1 MATLPVRAYRPPL
14 ERKGESVALAALI
27 AAYHESGEPG
37 HLRATLPLAGRTVI
51 ERQARLAAAAG
62 AAPIILVVERMPAA
76 LSAAIERLRRDRIPL
91 QVVRSAEEAAE
102 AVDAYDHILLIA
114 DGAIAGRS
122 QLARL
127 AAAEGA
133 AVLTVPDGSHGE
145 LYERIDAGSRWA
157 GVAAIDGALL
167 RETAGMLRDWDLQST
182 LLRRTLQA
190 GAEHLP
196 AEGAIAILDREEDLD
211 LLERRIVADADE
223 VRGGWMD
230 RLLAPLER
238 LGTAFLMGSRISPQL
253 IGLAAALL
261 TGLGAASFYVH
272 WYWIGL
278 VKLLV
283 AIPLEG
289 IARRLARLRM
299 QDGIR
304 QSWWA
309 YLVQLFGGAALAI
322 LAYGLAPAQGWGIVL
337 LAFMTL
343 AFLIAKEIE
352 VEGRRVR
359 GAAFLAE
366 RKGMTWLML
375 PFAAFGYWQAGL
387 AFLFAYAAV
396 SFFWAQREAH
406 SVREKPQ
413 D

>member
-1 MATLPVRAYRPPL
+1 
-14 ERKGESVALAALI
+14 VALAALI

-62 AAPIILVVERMPAA
+62 AAPIILFVERMPAA
-76 LSAAIERLRRDRIPL
+76 LSAAIERLRRDHVPVQIA
-91 QVVRSAEEAAE
+91 RSAEEAAE
-102 AVDAYDHILLIA
+102 AIDAYDHVLLIG

-127 AAAEGA
+127 AEAEGA

-157 GVAAIDGALL
+157 GIAAIDGGLL
-167 RETAGMLRDWDLQST
+167 RETASMLRDWDLQST

-196 AEGAIAILDREEDLD
+196 AEGAVAILDREEDLD

-223 VRGGWMD
+223 AGGGWMD
-230 RLLAPLER
+230 RLLAPVER
-238 LGTAFLMGSRISPQL
+238 FGTALLMGGRISAQL
-253 IGLAAALL
+253 IGFGAALL
-261 TGLGAASFYVH
+261 TGLGAAAFYLH
-272 WYWIGL
+272 WPWTGL
-278 VKLLV
+278 ACLLV
-283 AIPLEG
+283 ATPLEG
-289 IARRLARLRM
+289 VARRLARLRM

-304 QSWWA
+304 RSWWI
-309 YLVQLFGGAALAI
+309 YLVQLFAGAALVV
-322 LAYGLAPAQGWGIVL
+322 LAYGLYATQGWGVVL
-337 LAFMTL
+337 LAFTTL
-343 AFLIAKEIE
+343 AFLIALRIE
-352 VEGRRVR
+352 VDGKRVR
-359 GAAFLAE
+359 GALFLAE
-366 RKGMTWLML
+366 RKGMIWLML

-387 AFLFAYAAV
+387 AALFAYAAA

-406 SVREKPQ
+406 AAPRPQ
-413 D
+413 ED

>member
-1 MATLPVRAYRPPL
+1 M
-14 ERKGESVALAALI
+14 ALAALI

-62 AAPIILVVERMPAA
+62 AAPVIVVVERMPAA
-76 LSAAIERLRRDRIPL
+76 LSAAIERLRRDHIPV
-91 QVVRSAEEAAE
+91 QIVRSAEEAAE
-102 AVDAYDHILLIA
+102 AVDAYDHILLIG

-127 AAAEGA
+127 AEVEGA

-157 GVAAIDGALL
+157 GVAAIDGAML

-190 GAEHLP
+190 GAMHLV
-196 AEGAIAILDREEDLD
+196 AEGPVAILDRDEDLD

-223 VRGGWMD
+223 ARGGWTD

-238 LGTAFLMGSRISPQL
+238 IGTAFLMGSRLSPQL
-253 IGLAAALL
+253 LGFGAALL
-261 TGLGAASFYVH
+261 TGLGAIGFYFH
-272 WYWIGL
+272 YNWSGL
-278 VKLLV
+278 LGLLI
-283 AIPLEG
+283 ATPLEG
-289 IARRLARLRM
+289 MARRLARLRM
-299 QDGIR
+299 QDGVR

-309 YLVQLFGGAALAI
+309 YLVQLFSAAAMVL
-322 LAYGLAPAQGWGIVL
+322 LAYGFAAIHGWGLIL
-337 LAFMTL
+337 LAFTTL
-343 AFLIAKEIE
+343 AFLIALEIE
-352 VEGRRVR
+352 KSGRRVR
-359 GAAFLAE
+359 GTMFLAE
-366 RKGMTWLML
+366 RKGMAWLIV
-375 PFAAFGYWQAGL
+375 PFAAFGYWQWGL
-387 AFLFAYAAV
+387 GALLAYAAG

-406 SVREKPQ
+406 SAAAAQE

>member
-1 MATLPVRAYRPPL
+1 
-14 ERKGESVALAALI
+14 VALAALI

-62 AAPIILVVERMPAA
+62 AAPIIVVVERMPAA
-76 LSAAIERLRRDRIPL
+76 LTAAIERLRRDRIPVQL
-91 QVVRSAEEAAE
+91 VRSAEEAAE
-102 AVDAYDHILLIA
+102 AVDAYDHILLIG

-127 AAAEGA
+127 AAVEGA

-182 LLRRTLQA
+182 LLRRTLQS
-190 GAEHLP
+190 GAQHLV
-196 AEGAIAILDREEDLD
+196 AEGPVAILDRDEDLD
-211 LLERRIVADADE
+211 QLEHRIVADADE
-223 VRGGWMD
+223 ARGGWID

-238 LGTAFLMGSRISPQL
+238 FGTAFLMGSRLSAQL
-253 IGLAAALL
+253 VGFGAALL
-261 TGLGAASFYVH
+261 TGLGATAFYFHFNWAGLAALLLAS
-272 WYWIGL
+272 
-278 VKLLV
+278 
-283 AIPLEG
+283 PLEG
-289 IARRLARLRM
+289 VARRLARLRM
-299 QDGIR
+299 QDGVR
-304 QSWWA
+304 QSWWS
-309 YLVQLFGGAALAI
+309 YLVQLFGGAALVV
-322 LAYGLAPAQGWGIVL
+322 LAYGLAAVHGWGMVL
-337 LAFMTL
+337 LAFTIL
-343 AFLIAKEIE
+343 AFLVALEIE
-352 VEGRRVR
+352 TEGRRVR
-359 GAAFLAE
+359 GALFLAE

-387 AFLFAYAAV
+387 AVLFAYAAG

-406 SVREKPQ
+406 AVAPPQ
-413 D
+413 ED

>member
-1 MATLPVRAYRPPL
+1 
-14 ERKGESVALAALI
+14 VALAALI

-37 HLRATLPLAGRTVI
+37 HLRATLPLAGGIWPPPRPLPAPPVSAPP
-51 ERQARLAAAAG
+51 ARPPAAVG
-62 AAPIILVVERMPAA
+62 AAPVILVVERMPAA
-76 LSAAIERLRRDRIPL
+76 LSAAIERLRRDRIPV

-102 AVDAYDHILLIA
+102 AVDAYDHILLIG

-190 GAEHLP
+190 GAQHLA
-196 AEGAIAILDREEDLD
+196 AEGAIAILDRDEDLD

-223 VRGGWMD
+223 ARGGWMD
-230 RLLAPLER
+230 RLLAPIER

-253 IGLAAALL
+253 IGFAAALL

-278 VKLLV
+278 AKLLI
-283 AIPLEG
+283 ATPLEG

-304 QSWWA
+304 RSWWA
-309 YLVQLFGGAALAI
+309 YLIQLFGGAALVV
-322 LAYGLAPAQGWGIVL
+322 LAYGLAAAQGWGMIL
-337 LAFMTL
+337 LAFTTL
-343 AFLIAKEIE
+343 AFLVALEIE
-352 VEGRRVR
+352 TEGRRVR
-359 GAAFLAE
+359 GAVFLAE
-366 RKGMTWLML
+366 RKGMTWLIL

-387 AFLFAYAAV
+387 AALFAYAAG

-406 SVREKPQ
+406 GPPPPA
-413 D
+413 

>member
-1 MATLPVRAYRPPL
+1 M
-14 ERKGESVALAALI
+14 ALAALI

-62 AAPIILVVERMPAA
+62 AAPIIVVVERMPAA
-76 LSAAIERLRRDRIPL
+76 LSAAIERLRRDHIPV
-91 QVVRSAEEAAE
+91 QIVRSAEEAAE
-102 AVDAYDHILLIA
+102 AVDAYDHILLIG

-127 AAAEGA
+127 AEAEGA

-145 LYERIDAGSRWA
+145 LYERIDADSRWA

-190 GAEHLP
+190 GASHLV
-196 AEGAIAILDREEDLD
+196 AEGAVAILDREEDLD

-223 VRGGWMD
+223 ARGGWMD
-230 RLLAPLER
+230 RLLAPIER
-238 LGTAFLMGSRISPQL
+238 IGSAFLMGSRVSPQL
-253 IGLAAALL
+253 IGFAAALL
-261 TGLGAASFYVH
+261 TGLGAIFFYFH
-272 WYWIGL
+272 YYWTGL
-278 VKLLV
+278 AALLI
-283 AIPLEG
+283 ATPLEG

-299 QDGIR
+299 QDGVR

-309 YLVQLFGGAALAI
+309 YLVQLFGAAALVLI
-322 LAYGLAPAQGWGIVL
+322 AYGLAAVQGWGLIL
-337 LAFMTL
+337 LAFTTL
-343 AFLIAKEIE
+343 AFLVALEIE
-352 VEGRRVR
+352 TEGRRVR
-359 GAAFLAE
+359 GAMFLAE
-366 RKGMTWLML
+366 RKGMAWLML
-375 PFAAFGYWQAGL
+375 PFAAFGYWHAGL
-387 AFLFAYAAV
+387 GALFAYAAG

-406 SVREKPQ
+406 AEPPAQ
-413 D
+413 ED

>member
-1 MATLPVRAYRPPL
+1 
-14 ERKGESVALAALI
+14 VALAALI

-51 ERQARLAAAAG
+51 ERQARLAAVAG
-62 AAPIILVVERMPAA
+62 AAPVILFVERMPAA
-76 LSAAIERLRRDRIPL
+76 LSAAIERLRRDRIPV

-102 AVDAYDHILLIA
+102 AVDAYDHVLLIG

-127 AAAEGA
+127 AEADGA

-157 GVAAIDGALL
+157 GIAAIDGAML

-190 GAEHLP
+190 GAEHLA
-196 AEGAIAILDREEDLD
+196 AEGAVAILDREEDLD
-211 LLERRIVADADE
+211 QLERRIVADADE
-223 VRGGWMD
+223 ARGGWMD

-238 LGTAFLMGSRISPQL
+238 LGTSFLMGSRVSSQL
-253 IGLAAALL
+253 IGFGAALL
-261 TGLGAASFYVH
+261 TGLGAAAFYVH
-272 WYWIGL
+272 WNWTGL
-278 VKLLV
+278 AGLLV
-283 AIPLEG
+283 ATPLEG

-309 YLVQLFGGAALAI
+309 YLVQLFGGAAI
-322 LAYGLAPAQGWGIVL
+322 VVLAYGLAATQGWGMVL
-337 LAFMTL
+337 LAFTAL
-343 AFLIAKEIE
+343 AFLIALEIE
-352 VEGRRVR
+352 AEGQHVR
-359 GAAFLAE
+359 GAIFLAE

-387 AFLFAYAAV
+387 AVLFAYAAA

-406 SVREKPQ
+406 AVPQTPQ

>member
-1 MATLPVRAYRPPL
+1 
-14 ERKGESVALAALI
+14 VALAALI

-62 AAPIILVVERMPAA
+62 AAPIILFVERMPAA
-76 LSAAIERLRRDRIPL
+76 LSAAIERLRRDRIPV
-91 QVVRSAEEAAE
+91 QIVRSAEEAAE
-102 AVDAYDHILLIA
+102 GVDAYDHVLLIG

-157 GVAAIDGALL
+157 GAAAIDGAML
-167 RETAGMLRDWDLQST
+167 RETATMLRDWDLQST

-196 AEGAIAILDREEDLD
+196 AEGAVAILDRAEDLD
-211 LLERRIVADADE
+211 QLERRIVADADE
-223 VRGGWMD
+223 ARGGWMD

-238 LGTAFLMGSRISPQL
+238 LGTALLMGSRVSPQL
-253 IGLAAALL
+253 IGFAAALL
-261 TGLGAASFYVH
+261 TGLGAAAFYVH
-272 WYWIGL
+272 WQWAGL
-278 VKLLV
+278 AALL
-283 AIPLEG
+283 AATPLEG
-289 IARRLARLRM
+289 VARRLARLRM
-299 QDGIR
+299 QDGVR
-304 QSWWA
+304 LSWWA
-309 YLVQLFGGAALAI
+309 YLVQLFGGAALVV
-322 LAYGLAPAQGWGIVL
+322 LSYGLAASQGWGMVL
-337 LAFMTL
+337 LAFTTL
-343 AFLIAKEIE
+343 AFLIALQIE
-352 VEGRRVR
+352 AEGKRIR
-359 GAAFLAE
+359 GAFFLAE

-375 PFAAFGYWQAGL
+375 PFAASGYWQAGL
-387 AFLFAYAAV
+387 AALFAYAAG

-406 SVREKPQ
+406 AASPRHE

>member
-1 MATLPVRAYRPPL
+1 
-14 ERKGESVALAALI
+14 VALAALI

-62 AAPIILVVERMPAA
+62 AAPVILFVERLPAA
-76 LSAAIERLRRDRIPL
+76 LSAAIERLRRDRLPIEI
-91 QVVRSAEEAAE
+91 VRSPEEAAE
-102 AVDAYDHILLIA
+102 AFDAYDRILLIG
-114 DGAIAGRS
+114 DGAIVGRS

-127 AAAEGA
+127 AQAEGA
-133 AVLTVPDGSHGE
+133 AVLTVPDASHGE

-157 GVAAIDGALL
+157 GAAAIDGALL

-190 GAEHLP
+190 GAEHLE
-196 AEGAIAILDREEDLD
+196 AEGPVAILDRDEDLEA
-211 LLERRIVADADE
+211 LERRIVADADE
-223 VRGGWMD
+223 ARGGWAD

-238 LGTAFLMGSRISPQL
+238 AGTTFLMGSPFSPQL
-253 IGLAAALL
+253 VGLAAALL

-278 VKLLV
+278 AKLLV
-283 AIPLEG
+283 ATPLEG

-299 QDGIR
+299 QEGIR

-309 YLVQLFGGAALAI
+309 YLIPLFAGAALVI
-322 LAYGLAPAQGWGIVL
+322 LAYGLAATQGWGMIL
-337 LAFMTL
+337 LAFVIL
-343 AFLIAKEIE
+343 AFLAALGFET
-352 VEGRRVR
+352 EGRRVR
-359 GAAFLAE
+359 GALLLAE
-366 RKGMTWLML
+366 RKGMTWLLL
-375 PFAAFGYWQAGL
+375 PFAALGLWQAGL
-387 AFLFAYAAV
+387 GFLFAYAAA

-406 SVREKPQ
+406 AALKPHQ